1 MAYQPN
7 RQNLH
12 IFASQLFNTI
22 IDRSENN
29 TELSNKAFFSEK
41 ERLGNIVL
49 GFLIK

>member
-7 RQNLH
+7 HQNLH
-12 IFASQLFNTI
+12 IFASQLFNTTL
-22 IDRSENN
+22 DRSENN